1 MRAKEVSCP
10 AVRIP
15 VGLFRIGK
23 EVLRHLLRR
32 PVVGI
37 AAAART
43 PDGRWVL
50 IRRSDSGGWALPGG
64 TLEWGESLR
73 TALERELMEETGA
86 PLQAMGRLVGV
97 YSGLGRDPRFHA
109 VTVVVEASVG
119 MPAKAENPLEI
130 EEVRAFADDELP
142 RELSHGMT
150 DMLEDAR
157 AGRTFWE

>member
-1 MRAKEVSCP
+1 
-10 AVRIP
+10 VRIP

-23 EVLRHLLRR
+23 EVARHLLRR

-43 PDGRWVL
+43 PDSRWLLV
-50 IRRSDSGGWALPGG
+50 RRSDSGGWALPGG
-64 TLEWGESLR
+64 TLEWGETLR
-73 TALERELMEETGA
+73 TCLERELEEETGA
-86 PLQAMGRLVGV
+86 KLHAMGRLIGV
-97 YSGLGRDPRFHA
+97 YSGFGRDPRFHA

-119 MPAKAENPLEI
+119 MPAAAQNPMEI
-130 EEVRAFADDELP
+130 TEVRAFADAELP

>member
-1 MRAKEVSCP
+1 M
-10 AVRIP
+10 RIP

-23 EVLRHLLRR
+23 EVARHLLRR

-73 TALERELMEETGA
+73 TALERELKEETGA
-86 PLQAMGRLVGV
+86 ELQAMGRLIGV
-97 YSGLGRDPRFHA
+97 YSGFGRDPRFHA
-109 VTVVVEASVG
+109 VTVLVEASVG
-119 MPAKAENPLEI
+119 LPAQAENPMEI
-130 EEVRAFADDELP
+130 TEVRAFTDAELP

-150 DMLEDAR
+150 DMLDDAR
-157 AGRTFWE
+157 AGRTTWE

>member
-1 MRAKEVSCP
+1 
-10 AVRIP
+10 VRIP

-23 EVLRHLLRR
+23 EVARHLLRR

-73 TALERELMEETGA
+73 ACLERELMEETGA
-86 PLQAMGRLVGV
+86 PLHAMGRLIGV
-97 YSGLGRDPRFHA
+97 YSGFGRDPRFHA

-119 MPAKAENPLEI
+119 EPARAENPVEI
-130 EEVRAFADDELP
+130 HEVRAFSDEELP

-150 DMLEDAR
+150 DMLDDAR
-157 AGRTFWE
+157 AGRTSWE